1 MYAVKLYLASIGLHN
16 VVQASDSS
24 LGPQFY
30 YTYLIFFSSLKV
42 NLRRHIFI
50 SGYGLHGNKYKLSR
64 FFGNIFSKKVSGK
77 RQLNI
82 I

>member
-30 YTYLIFFSSLKV
+30 YTYLIFFSSLQV
-42 NLRRHIFI
+42 NLRHIFI

-64 FFGNIFSKKVSGK
+64 FFGNIFSKKVSAK